1 MRGGHIL
8 LLLCYNGS
16 MSREEKIKEIAKKTS
31 PIFAKYGI
39 KYAGLFGSY
48 ARGEDRPDSDIDI
61 LVTLGDQTF
70 TLLDLAR
77 FKDEIRSNLKKEVDR
92 VYEFA
97 ERARALGLDPVDKV
111 EIPIAMTM
119 AEKVVGLIS
128 VIYPQ
133 VLNTNV

>member
-1 MRGGHIL
+1 
-8 LLLCYNGS
+8 

-77 FKDEIRSNLKKEVDR
+77 FKDEIRSNLKKEVDI
-92 VYEFA
+92 VSD
-97 ERARALGLDPVDKV
+97 RAV
-111 EIPIAMTM
+111 IPYF
-119 AEKVVGLIS
+119 KDY
-128 VIYPQ
+128 IYRDLTPIYGEQ
-133 VLNTNV
+133 R